1 MASIDIFQAITAL
14 DAEAIQRVVDRL
26 EYRGKDAPFVQMR
39 EAYLERLNL
48 ASTATVLDLGCGT
61 GVVARAVGARPS
73 FQGHVVGIDLSS
85 ALLDAAQRFAQAEG
99 VGSRV
104 TFRVGDA
111 QRLEEADDAYD
122 VVIAHTVVSHVPNP
136 LAVLA
141 EAARVVRP
149 GGSVAVFD
157 GDYASLTYATGDHP
171 LDTELVQAIL
181 STVVANA
188 YVMRAL
194 PALVRQVGLSITGF
208 LPSVL
213 AEAGKAGFFAS
224 AAESYSPM
232 TVKAGTVP
240 VERAERWLA
249 ASRESSAEGTF
260 FASCNYYAYLARRPE

>member
-1 MASIDIFQAITAL
+1 MASNDIFQKINAL

-26 EYRGKDAPFVQMR
+26 EYRGKYAPFVQMR

-48 ASTATVLDLGCGT
+48 ASTPTVLDLGCGT
-61 GVVARAVGARPS
+61 GVVARAIAARPS
-73 FQGHVVGIDLSS
+73 FQGHVVGIDFSS
-85 ALLDAAQRFAQAEG
+85 ALLGAAERFAQAEG
-99 VGSRV
+99 VGSRL

-111 QRLEEADDAYD
+111 QKLEEDDAAYD
-122 VVIAHTVVSHVPNP
+122 VVIAHTVVSHVPDP
-136 LAVLA
+136 VAVIA

-157 GDYASLTYATGDHP
+157 GDYASLAYATGDRA

-194 PALVRQVGLSITGF
+194 PALVRRVGLSITGF

-213 AEAGKAGFFAS
+213 AEAGKAAFFAS

-232 TVKAGTVP
+232 TVKAGTAS
-240 VERAERWLA
+240 VERAERWLI
-249 ASRESSAEGTF
+249 ASRESSADGTF
-260 FASCNYYAYLARRPE
+260 FASCNYYTYLARRPE

>member
-1 MASIDIFQAITAL
+1 MASIDIFQAINAL

-61 GVVARAVGARPS
+61 GVVARAIAARPS
-73 FQGHVVGIDLSS
+73 FQGHVVGIDFSS

-111 QRLEEADDAYD
+111 QRLEEADAAYD
-122 VVIAHTVVSHVPNP
+122 GVIAHTVASHVPNP
-136 LAVLA
+136 VAVLA

-157 GDYASLTYATGDHP
+157 GDYASLTYATGDRA

-181 STVVANA
+181 STVVANP

-213 AEAGKAGFFAS
+213 AEAGFFAS

-232 TVKAGTVP
+232 TVKAGTVS